1 MEKIILTAAGA
12 LLIGLTS
19 VCAQQDDSTR
29 KREQSQKT
37 KHATESKRKTTGDI
51 DEARRTGNTSDQP
64 HREMV
69 IVQPS
74 EVPSSL
80 RETLQDP
87 KYEGWENA
95 IIYHNTRTDEYL
107 VSPRPY
113 RFSSQ
118 GKEIGY
124 GITGYGNR
132 NNSYGNQ
139 QRGAK
144 GSLNQHRRNQNNTG
158 DQNQND
164 NDGERSKTY
173 STNPNQDSTGL
184 NATESSAPEQELNRS
199 DESSSF
205 RKDST
210 PMNSAS
216 GSTNSNSSD
225 SSSNSNASTA
235 ATSSNN
241 SYTTTR
247 VDDQNLPAE
256 GMVLVEENEVPENLK
271 ETLRDSDYSG
281 WQRGKLYN
289 NPATGEYILIMGG
302 AESGSDE
309 QHSFRFDKN
318 GKLIKDKNMNGRGH
332 E

>member
-1 MEKIILTAAGA
+1 M
-12 LLIGLTS
+12 LIGLTS

-29 KREQSQKT
+29 TREQSQKM
-37 KHATESKRKTTGDI
+37 KHATESKRKTNGDM
-51 DEARRTGNTSDQP
+51 DEARRTENTSDQP

-74 EVPSSL
+74 EVPTSL
-80 RETLQDP
+80 RQTLQDP

-113 RFSSQ
+113 RFSSE

-124 GITGYGNR
+124 GMTGYGNR
-132 NNSYGNQ
+132 NNSYGSQ
-139 QRGAK
+139 QRGAN
-144 GSLNQHRRNQNNTG
+144 GSLNQHRRNQNNTS

-164 NDGERSKTY
+164 NNRERSKTY
-173 STNPNQDSTGL
+173 STNPNQDSTGM
-184 NATESSAPEQELNRS
+184 NATESSAPEQERNRS
-199 DESSSF
+199 GESSSY

-210 PMNSAS
+210 SMNSTS
-216 GSTNSNSSD
+216 GSKNSNSSD
-225 SSSNSNASTA
+225 SSRSSSNSNASSGT
-235 ATSSNN
+235 TSSNN
-241 SYTTTR
+241 SYTATR
-247 VDDQNLPAE
+247 VEDQNLPAE

-309 QHSFRFDKN
+309 QHSYRFDKN